1 MVMGHARVIHYAGGD
16 STSGPWDAEEMQ
28 GKWTRAIRKPER
40 DFQSGPLAALGL
52 FPGSA
57 VGVQVD
63 AWSTEETKNFNLL
76 SA

>member
-1 MVMGHARVIHYAGGD
+1 MSMGHGKISHYAGGD

-40 DFQSGPLAALGL
+40 GFQSGPLAVPGL

-57 VGVQVD
+57 VGCLVY
-63 AWSTEETKNFNLL
+63 
-76 SA
+76 